1 MRSYHQVLGILWS
14 ELLIHWTI
22 YEELSVKKNLAYT
35 KYPVK
40 VLEIVEQVIWSKVVM
55 TKWRIKV
62 LEKVKKIQ
70 RQSIYISLITVF

>member
-14 ELLIHWTI
+14 ELFIRWTI

-40 VLEIVEQVIWSKVVM
+40 VLEIFEQVIWSELV
-55 TKWRIKV
+55 TTWRAMWNGK
-62 LEKVKKIQ
+62 LENQ
-70 RQSIYISLITVF
+70 TT